1 MKPKT
6 VVIGLGLFGR
16 EIATVLARRG
26 HTVLAIDTDPET
38 VEAIK
43 DFVDQA
49 VVLDTTDEAALREMK
64 IDTMETAVC
73 AIGAGHIQDSIL
85 TTALLHQLEVPRII
99 ARAADPLHARI
110 LKQVGA
116 TEVLNPEREMG
127 DRIANQ
133 IATPG
138 IREVLRLGNDVY
150 VAEIPVPPSF
160 VGNTPASL
168 NIRQRYGVTIIG
180 LQRGRGEARSVLGIS
195 SFDPAGSPPGHRRQ
209 LILNLEPTVV
219 FHDDDSLIVI
229 GTEEDVKRL
238 GGLA

>member
-26 HTVLAIDTDPET
+26 HTVLAVDVDPEA
-38 VEAIK
+38 VEDIK
-43 DFVDQA
+43 DAVDQA

-64 IDTMETAVC
+64 IDTMDTAVC
-73 AIGAGHIQDSIL
+73 AIGAQHMQDSIL
-85 TTALLHQLEVPRII
+85 TTALLHQLDVPRII

-110 LKQVGA
+110 LRQVGA

-127 DRIANQ
+127 TRIANQ

-138 IREVLRLGNDVY
+138 IREVLRLADDVF
-150 VAEIPVPPSF
+150 VAEIPIPPSF
-160 VGNTPASL
+160 VGNTPAGL
-168 NIRQRYGVTIIG
+168 NIRPRYGVTVVG
-180 LQRGRGEARSVLGIS
+180 LQRGRGEARSVIGTS
-195 SFDPAGSPPGHRRQ
+195 DTGEAAPGRKRQ

-219 FHDDDSLIVI
+219 FQEDDSLVVI
-229 GTEEDVKRL
+229 GNEEDVKRL
-238 GGLA
+238 SGLA